1 MHPMNKQPTTESEID
16 SLTAEDLMTLAY
28 LNSLPDE
35 NGVRPIDRA
44 LLLIDK
50 PPPGSRQRTGAGD
63 SPAATGSSP
72 QPATD
77 KTRKDVK
84 PS

>member
-1 MHPMNKQPTTESEID
+1 MKAMNRQPVTGSEID

-35 NGVRPIDRA
+35 NGVRLIDRA
-44 LLLIDK
+44 LLIDK

-63 SPAATGSSP
+63 SPAATGSSL

-84 PS
+84 PF